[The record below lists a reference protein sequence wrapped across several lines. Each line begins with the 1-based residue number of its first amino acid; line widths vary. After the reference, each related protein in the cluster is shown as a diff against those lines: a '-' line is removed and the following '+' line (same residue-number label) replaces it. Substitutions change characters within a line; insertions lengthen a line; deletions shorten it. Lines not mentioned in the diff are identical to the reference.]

1 MDRNIIRVRVFHKA
15 FRHPIR
21 YEPTLNC
28 EELKNLRM
36 RLLREELNE
45 LQDALWES
53 DPVATLDALT
63 DLQYV
68 LDGTYVALGFARFK
82 EAANI
87 EVHFSNMSKL
97 GADGKPIY
105 DAGGKVVKG
114 PNYTPPNLK
123 KILES

>member
-1 MDRNIIRVRVFHKA
+1 MDKNIIRVRVFHKA
-15 FRHPIR
+15 FRHTIR

-45 LQDALWES
+45 LQDALWDS

-97 GADGKPIY
+97 GEDGKPIY
-105 DAGGKVVKG
+105 DAGGKVIKG